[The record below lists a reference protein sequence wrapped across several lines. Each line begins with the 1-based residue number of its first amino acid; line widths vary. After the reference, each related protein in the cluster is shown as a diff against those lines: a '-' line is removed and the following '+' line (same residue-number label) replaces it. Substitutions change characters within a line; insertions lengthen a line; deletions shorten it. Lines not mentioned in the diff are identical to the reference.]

1 MSKQRK
7 HPKRAISGIF
17 LLDKAKGASSNRV
30 MQQVKHAFQ
39 AEKAGHT
46 GALDPM
52 ATGLLPV
59 CLGEATK
66 FSHYLLDANKGYNAT
81 IKLGSQTDTGDTE
94 GEVVVTADVPVLN
107 EASIATVLS
116 HFMGAQKQ
124 VPPMYSALKKDG
136 KKLYELARAGETV
149 ERPARDIHIYELS
162 VLSYDAENTE
172 LHISVTCSKG
182 TYIRVLGEDI
192 AKALGTAGHLSA
204 LRRTKT
210 GSFQLDDAMT
220 FDSLSEIEDMT
231 EKDGL
236 LLPSY
241 ASITDFPRIELTE
254 EQVERIK
261 FGQRLNLHE
270 QAKAL
275 FGQNQFEQKLD
286 EQNKLDVLMFSG
298 SAFYGLGKLEASG
311 RMQPKRLVKPD
322 AKPD

>member
-1 MSKQRK
+1 MSKPKK

-66 FSHYLLDANKGYNAT
+66 FSHYLLDADKGYDAT
-81 IKLGSQTDTGDTE
+81 IKLGQQTDTGDTE
-94 GEVVVTADVPVLN
+94 GEVVATGEIPALDNANINAVLH
-107 EASIATVLS
+107 A
-116 HFMGAQKQ
+116 FMGKQ
-124 VPPMYSALKKDG
+124 QQIPPMYSALKKDG

-149 ERPARDIHIYELS
+149 ERPARDITISELKL
-162 VLSYDAENTE
+162 VSYDAEKQALN
-172 LHISVTCSKG
+172 ISVVCSKG

-192 AKALGTAGHLSA
+192 AKALGTLGHLTA

-210 GSFQLDDAMT
+210 GMFALADAMP
-220 FDSLSEIEDMT
+220 FAELDSIAELTS
-231 EKDGL
+231 KDAL

-241 ASITDFPRIELTE
+241 ASMVDFPRVELTAS
-254 EQVERIK
+254 QAERIQ

-270 QAKAL
+270 QARAL
-275 FGQNQFEQKLD
+275 FAHTTHTNRIND
-286 EQNKLDVLMFSG
+286 ADDALDVLMFSG
-298 SAFYGLGKLEASG
+298 DVFYGLGRLEPSG
-311 RMQPKRLVKPD
+311 RMQPKRLVKP
-322 AKPD
+322 